1 MFNKKKQPP
10 LRSLIAEGA
19 RVSGD
24 IFYSDGLRVEC
35 EIFGNI
41 HPNNSNPSILVIS
54 EFAVVVGSISADHI
68 IVNGRIQGNVMAR
81 LMLEVQPSARIE
93 GDVQYGSLELH
104 QGALVNGRLT
114 PLTGEE
120 GKPILAVESNPA

>member
-1 MFNKKKQPP
+1 MW
-10 LRSLIAEGA
+10 
-19 RVSGD
+19 
-24 IFYSDGLRVEC
+24 
-35 EIFGNI
+35 
-41 HPNNSNPSILVIS
+41 NSNPSILVIS
-54 EFAVVVGSISADHI
+54 EFAVVVGSVSADHI

-114 PLTGEE
+114 PLIGEE